1 MPAFS
6 AAIFATRPRPMGDE
20 HSFIAYAL
28 LFEGSRPH
36 WELHVEE
43 KVFRF
48 IPDPTFIMEDGLA
61 QIAAFTSGNA
71 KQWSTDMQKS
81 GAPLLWE
88 LLGEDHCKELRE
100 NLVEDLSALGLHCR
114 IITWPGIAMLELA
127 GKVEKWNKL
136 GVEVEVMGLSN

>member
-20 HSFIAYAL
+20 HSLIAYAL

-36 WELHVEE
+36 WELHLED

-48 IPDPTFIMEDGLA
+48 ISEPPFIMEDGLA

-71 KQWSTDMQKS
+71 RQWSADMQKS
-81 GAPLLWE
+81 GASELWE
-88 LLGEDHCKELRE
+88 LLGEEQCQKLRE
-100 NLVEDLSALGLHCR
+100 NLVKDLSVLGLHCY
-114 IITWPGIAMLELA
+114 A
-127 GKVEKWNKL
+127 GVGW
-136 GVEVEVMGLSN
+136 

>member
-20 HSFIAYAL
+20 HSLVAYAL

-36 WELHVEE
+36 WELHIED

-48 IPDPTFIMEDGLA
+48 IPDPPFIIEDGLA

-71 KQWSTDMQKS
+71 KQWSDDMQKR
-81 GAPLLWE
+81 GATELWE
-88 LLGEDHCKELRE
+88 FLGEDQCNELRE
-100 NLVEDLSALGLHCR
+100 NLVKDLSVLGLHCR
-114 IITWPGIAMLELA
+114 IITWPGIAMPELA
-127 GKVEKWNKL
+127 GKVESWKKL
-136 GVEVEVMGLSN
+136 GVEVEVMG

>member
-20 HSFIAYAL
+20 HSLVAYAL

-36 WELHVEE
+36 WELHVED

-48 IPDPTFIMEDGLA
+48 IPDPPFIIEDGLA

-71 KQWSTDMQKS
+71 KQWSVDMQKS
-81 GAPLLWE
+81 GAPELLE
-88 LLGEDHCKELRE
+88 LLGEGQFKELRE
-100 NLVEDLSALGLHCR
+100 NFVKDLSALGLHCS
-114 IITWPGIAMLELA
+114 IIA
-127 GKVEKWNKL
+127 
-136 GVEVEVMGLSN
+136 